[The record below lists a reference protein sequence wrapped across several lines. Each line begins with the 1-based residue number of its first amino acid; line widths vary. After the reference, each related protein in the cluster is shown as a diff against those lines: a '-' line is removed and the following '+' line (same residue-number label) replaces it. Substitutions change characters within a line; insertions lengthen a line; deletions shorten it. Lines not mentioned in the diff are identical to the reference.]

1 MRLKVCRVVILT
13 MAMVAAMVLPVWAQ
27 EQTGVITGRAV
38 DSSGGALPGVS
49 VSVTSSNLIGGARTA
64 VTDGQ
69 GVYRFTLLPGGQYTV
84 SFELTGFSKLNDE
97 GVDLNA
103 GATSTINGKLEV
115 ATLQESVTVVSQS
128 PTIDLESSKVAVNW
142 DQQKLDE
149 LPYSRSLTGLVQMV
163 PGLYATSLDV
173 GGSQFGT
180 GSGPAARTFG
190 RAGGGVVSYD
200 GMIWDQTYGDFGT
213 YEEA

>member
-1 MRLKVCRVVILT
+1 MSK
-13 MAMVAAMVLPVWAQ
+13 A
-27 EQTGVITGRAV
+27 
-38 DSSGGALPGVS
+38 SS
-49 VSVTSSNLIGGARTA
+49 SS
-64 VTDGQ
+64 
-69 GVYRFTLLPGGQYTV
+69 
-84 SFELTGFSKLNDE
+84 
-97 GVDLNA
+97 A
-103 GATSTINGKLEV
+103 GATATVNGKLEV
-115 ATLQESVTVVSQS
+115 ASLQESITVTSQS

-149 LPYSRSLTGLVQMV
+149 LPYSRSLTGLVSLI

-173 GGSQFGT
+173 GGSSFGT

-213 YEEA
+213 YEEAQITTAAKGADAMNPGFDDESGREVGQQHVQGPRLGELPDG